1 MKKDGGLPEDLLI
14 TILMALPAKCLVRFR
29 SVSKYWNS
37 LITSAEFISIHLAQA
52 KPLLLFHHH
61 NQSYSLRLDNESLDM
76 WSNSEFELPSKRE
89 DDDFQIIGS
98 CNGVICLLNSPQDHG
113 HSIFLWNPS
122 IGKSLNLVLPRLSD
136 PFHGIFG
143 FGFNRQCNDYKFVRV
158 ATPHYPVGCQVYSVK
173 ERSWKAIDVS
183 PALGYINPIPSV
195 LWGRSSSYNYAFLNG
210 VLHWLVDR
218 EEFGSRFVLSFDLRN
233 DSFGKMM
240 LSPYLASKLDEWMAI
255 LVYDNSVSLFLN
267 DLDTKYIE
275 IWALKKYDAMKL
287 WARKL
292 RIKAVGIG
300 LAMVC
305 RKNGEIL
312 MTRYP
317 SDEVVSCDPQRNE
330 IHDLQNLGLSDY
342 ADSYVESLAL
352 LDELKEE
359 TEKENVEITHSATFA
374 ISSFKCIH

>member
-1 MKKDGGLPEDLLI
+1 MAETVDRDGGLPEDLLI

-37 LITSAEFISIHLAQA
+37 LITSTEFINIHLAQA

-98 CNGVICLLNSPQDHG
+98 CNGVICILNTLQDHG
-113 HSIFLWNPS
+113 QSMILWNPS

-136 PFHGIFG
+136 PFRGIFG
-143 FGFNRQCNDYKFVRV
+143 FGFNRQSNDYKFVRV
-158 ATPHYPVGCQVYSVK
+158 ATPQYPVGCHVYSVK
-173 ERSWKAIDVS
+173 KRSWKAIDVS
-183 PALGYINPIPSV
+183 PALGCIKPIPSV

-210 VLHWLVDR
+210 VLHWIVDR

-233 DSFGKMM
+233 DSFGKVM
-240 LSPYLASKLDEWMAI
+240 LSPYLASKLDEWMSI

-267 DLDTKYIE
+267 DLDTRC
-275 IWALKKYDAMKL
+275 MKL
-287 WARKL
+287 WARKI
-292 RIKAVGIG
+292 RINARRIG
-300 LAMVC
+300 GNGLYWQ
-305 RKNGEIL
+305 NGEIL

-317 SDEVVSCDPQRNE
+317 SDEVVSCDPQSKE
-330 IHDLQNLGLSDY
+330 IRDLKKLGLSDY
-342 ADSYVESLAL
+342 AGSFVESLAL
-352 LDELKEE
+352 LDELKEPSF
-359 TEKENVEITHSATFA
+359 TSAV
-374 ISSFKCIH
+374 SSFKCFH